1 MKGVIWNWREGH
13 EVGLSGTGGSVVRL
27 IYLELEGVP

>member
-1 MKGVIWNWREGH
+1 MKGVIWNWRECR

-27 IYLELEGVP
+27 VYLKLEGVS